1 MTETSAMAPNTGH
14 GGTGVALQ
22 DPRLGRPGD
31 ETPRPPAG
39 RNPKTG
45 DRPKPDT
52 AARSARRD
60 PAPDGK
66 AAAPAPEAK
75 PPRQRSGSAAERL
88 RAAAERARAD
98 AQAPAEGSG
107 TAAAGAKGT
116 DDDRPATAGGGA
128 SSAAAAR
135 LRQIKLPPLPRLRA
149 PRLRLPRL
157 RLLPAMI
164 FCLIIMAGDRSG
176 DIVDALTTGR
186 PVAAIQ
192 ETHAQDEGGPDAEQ
206 PRDMLAEA
214 TEDPEAAAPAAE
226 AAADAGA
233 APEADREMM
242 TAAADPVL
250 TGGTTITADG
260 ISDTEVA
267 MLQSLADR
275 RAELDARDRALDQ
288 RAALLAVAEQRI
300 DEKLEELR
308 TLRSELEGLLDV
320 VDEQQESHMASL
332 VRIYENMRPGDAAA
346 IFNGLDMDV
355 LLEVL
360 QRMSERKTAP
370 ILAAMAPERAR
381 EVTAELALRRQLP
394 ELPEE

>member
-1 MTETSAMAPNTGH
+1 
-14 GGTGVALQ
+14 
-22 DPRLGRPGD
+22 
-31 ETPRPPAG
+31 
-39 RNPKTG
+39 
-45 DRPKPDT
+45 
-52 AARSARRD
+52 
-60 PAPDGK
+60 
-66 AAAPAPEAK
+66 
-75 PPRQRSGSAAERL
+75 
-88 RAAAERARAD
+88 
-98 AQAPAEGSG
+98 
-107 TAAAGAKGT
+107 
-116 DDDRPATAGGGA
+116 
-128 SSAAAAR
+128 
-135 LRQIKLPPLPRLRA
+135 
-149 PRLRLPRL
+149 
-157 RLLPAMI
+157 MI

-192 ETHAQDEGGPDAEQ
+192 ETHAQDQGGADAEE

-214 TEDPEAAAPAAE
+214 TGDPEAAAPAA
-226 AAADAGA
+226 AGAADDTPRAGA

-250 TGGTTITADG
+250 TGGATITADG
-260 ISDTEVA
+260 LSETEVA

-370 ILAAMAPERAR
+370 ILAAMEPERAR